1 MNNSLRYARHAA
13 APMILAATLAL
24 GGCGRGQEPA
34 AQAES
39 APVPVSSVE
48 VKAEALQLISEL
60 PGRIEPLRVA
70 EVRARVAGIVLS
82 RDFTEG
88 ADVKA
93 GQVLFR
99 IDPAP
104 FRAALARAQGELARA
119 DAALHDAR
127 VVVGRYEPLVG
138 IEAVSQQEY
147 DTAVTTLRS
156 AEAARRS
163 ASADVD
169 TAQLNL
175 DYATVR
181 APISGRIGRALV
193 TEGALVGQNETTA
206 LATIQQ
212 IDRVY
217 ADFKQPVA
225 SVLRMKEALTKGEL
239 LQDKDG
245 GARISL
251 TVEGSERPR
260 EGRLLFSD
268 ISVDRQTGQVS
279 LRGQF
284 DNPDGVLLPG
294 MYVRV
299 RTQHGISRSAV
310 SVPQRAVHQAADASP
325 QVLVIDGEGRA
336 QARAVRTGEMT
347 GAHWQ
352 ILDGLKPGERVIVS
366 GKASPG
372 MAVRETEAR
381 PADVALAAGES
392 GN

>member
-1 MNNSLRYARHAA
+1 MNNSLRRARHRF
-13 APMILAATLAL
+13 APAILAATLAL
-24 GGCGRGQEPA
+24 GGCGDADEPA
-34 AQAES
+34 AGTES
-39 APVPVSSVE
+39 APVPVRSIE
-48 VKAEALQLISEL
+48 VKARAFHLSSEL
-60 PGRIEPLRVA
+60 PGRIEALRVA

-147 DTAVTTLRS
+147 DTAVTTLRT
-156 AEAARRS
+156 AEAARHS
-163 ASADVD
+163 ASADVE

-193 TEGALVGQNETTA
+193 TEGALVGQNESTA

-217 ADFKQPVA
+217 ADFRQPVA
-225 SVLRMKEALTKGEL
+225 TVLRMKEALASGEL
-239 LQDKDG
+239 LQDREG

-251 TVEGSERPR
+251 TVEGSERRR
-260 EGRLLFSD
+260 EGRLLFAD
-268 ISVDRQTGQVS
+268 ISVDRQTGQVL

-284 DNPDGVLLPG
+284 DNTDGTLLPG

-310 SVPQRAVHQAADASP
+310 SVPQRAVHLAADASP

-336 QARAVRTGEMT
+336 QARTVRTGEMM
-347 GAHWQ
+347 GADWQ
-352 ILDGLKPGERVIVS
+352 ILEGLKPGERVIVS
-366 GKASPG
+366 GKATPG
-372 MAVRETEAR
+372 MAVREAGAR
-381 PADVALAAGES
+381 PDDVALRTAE
-392 GN
+392 